1 MIETTTNTPE
11 RLPNIRRRGG
21 RRQIM
26 DDATTQGKGLSTQ
39 EASKVVVQH
48 DWDGEDCLAVT
59 IARAAAEAWTGDSD
73 DAMTLPPVGSVVDPD
88 ALENLFAPSRNRG
101 RPATDGGQ
109 PTEGQEPASSVRFTY
124 VGYNVS
130 ISENGVVVVED
141 PSSLDEL

>member
-1 MIETTTNTPE
+1 
-11 RLPNIRRRGG
+11 
-21 RRQIM
+21 M
-26 DDATTQGKGLSTQ
+26 DDATSRGKGLSTH

-48 DWDGEDCLAVT
+48 DWEGEDCLAVT

-88 ALENLFAPSRNRG
+88 ALESLFAPSRNRG
-101 RPATDGGQ
+101 RPATDGGH
-109 PTEGQEPASSVRFTY
+109 PTAGETSTSRVRFTY

-141 PSSLDEL
+141 PSSVDDL